1 MGAGRLESRGPARGQ
16 AARAANIMLPSCF
29 NMLAPHMGSPAND
42 QVHRARGPM
51 GFTFEQS
58 KSVNEGEGVEK
69 PKDERSP
76 VQRLVI
82 RRLRLT
88 YPLNIGSFTEFAV

>member
-1 MGAGRLESRGPARGQ
+1 MDLSTQSVHVRLLF
-16 AARAANIMLPSCF
+16 M
-29 NMLAPHMGSPAND
+29 HND

-76 VQRLVI
+76 VRRLVI

-88 YPLNIGSFTEFAV
+88 YPLNIGSFTEFTV